1 MTRHFQWHDIPIK
14 WHGIPDTEL
23 FIFENFPRNHS
34 TNCFGVKESKYGKI
48 LTWAPQGTLL
58 EDAHAGMT
66 IFFENYYPI
75 SKVEGFYIKKLS
87 LEFLIF
93 LRHNN
98 FFLKMKTFFRHKPKL
113 LVLRTLWMFVK
124 FLKFVAENPR
134 IPFYP
139 FIFLYHENM
148 EFRVFCGIFN
158 EIFKKFQ
165 ILFFPYM
172 KLQLLI
178 NNVFII
184 FDNCAFKIQNSK
196 KTRIW
201 TVS

>member
-1 MTRHFQWHDIPIK
+1 M
-14 WHGIPDTEL
+14 
-23 FIFENFPRNHS
+23 
-34 TNCFGVKESKYGKI
+34 
-48 LTWAPQGTLL
+48 

-66 IFFENYYPI
+66 IFFENYYPN

-93 LRHNN
+93 LRHKF

-113 LVLRTLWMFVK
+113 LVLWTLWMFVK
-124 FLKFVAENPR
+124 FLIFVAENPR

-196 KTRIW
+196 KPRIW
-201 TVS
+201 TVSYAGCPIRFLYFPTAGN

>member
-1 MTRHFQWHDIPIK
+1 MLGW
-14 WHGIPDTEL
+14 
-23 FIFENFPRNHS
+23 NF
-34 TNCFGVKESKYGKI
+34 
-48 LTWAPQGTLL
+48 
-58 EDAHAGMT
+58 
-66 IFFENYYPI
+66 FFENYYPN

-93 LRHNN
+93 LRHKNS
-98 FFLKMKTFFRHKPKL
+98 FWKWKLFFRHKAKL
-113 LVLRTLWMFVK
+113 LVHHICGCLWNFEICSWKSKNSILSIYFFVPWK
-124 FLKFVAENPR
+124 HGIPCFLWLFQWN
-134 IPFYP
+134 
-139 FIFLYHENM
+139 
-148 EFRVFCGIFN
+148 
-158 EIFKKFQ
+158 FKKFQ

-201 TVS
+201 TVSYTGVQIYTGV

>member
-1 MTRHFQWHDIPIK
+1 M
-14 WHGIPDTEL
+14 
-23 FIFENFPRNHS
+23 
-34 TNCFGVKESKYGKI
+34 
-48 LTWAPQGTLL
+48 

-196 KTRIW
+196 KPRFW
-201 TVS
+201 TVSYGQFLEILWCIHKDTEKWTEDIILKICKYCPKVQYKYLCIT

>member
-1 MTRHFQWHDIPIK
+1 
-14 WHGIPDTEL
+14 
-23 FIFENFPRNHS
+23 
-34 TNCFGVKESKYGKI
+34 
-48 LTWAPQGTLL
+48 
-58 EDAHAGMT
+58 MT

-124 FLKFVAENPR
+124 FLIFVAENPR

-172 KLQLLI
+172 KLQLLT

-196 KTRIW
+196 NLVFGWCHNQKIW
-201 TVS
+201 DLTPKSSLQHAEDQNYNFTPWSCPWLPTAPPPCFWPSDRSQHHVNVQDSETWG

>member
-34 TNCFGVKESKYGKI
+34 TI
-48 LTWAPQGTLL
+48 QP
-58 EDAHAGMT
+58 
-66 IFFENYYPI
+66 
-75 SKVEGFYIKKLS
+75 KVEGFYIKKLS

-98 FFLKMKTFFRHKPKL
+98 FFFWKWTFFRHKPKL

-124 FLKFVAENPR
+124 FFIFVAENPR

-148 EFRVFCGIFN
+148 EFRVFLWHFQWNFEKISNFIFSIH
-158 EIFKKFQ
+158 ETTTTDQQCFHYF
-165 ILFFPYM
+165 
-172 KLQLLI
+172 
-178 NNVFII
+178 
-184 FDNCAFKIQNSK
+184 
-196 KTRIW
+196 W
-201 TVS
+201 

>member
-1 MTRHFQWHDIPIK
+1 MTRHFQWHAIPIK

-23 FIFENFPRNHS
+23 FILNFFPRNHS

-134 IPFYP
+134 IPFYWL
-139 FIFLYHENM
+139 IFLYHENM
-148 EFRVFCGIFN
+148 EFHVFCGFFN
-158 EIFKKFQ
+158 EI
-165 ILFFPYM
+165 
-172 KLQLLI
+172 
-178 NNVFII
+178 
-184 FDNCAFKIQNSK
+184 
-196 KTRIW
+196 
-201 TVS
+201 